1 MICKGAKRPENHVR
15 RFPVERRRRRRQKG
29 CISHARKGGCTVL
42 SILAPYIIKRRPPKP
57 SAAQPL
63 SNLRTLEPARAC
75 QTSGPLGPSTLTP
88 KAAYITPSEP
98 ARSAGGTHRSVRQH
112 MTDRTRAPKAPEPGP
127 LLAALLLFPSKTTT
141 LKTENIE
148 RKCFLWIPPARR
160 RGCFPI
166 RLL

>member
-1 MICKGAKRPENHVR
+1 MHFHERSEVVWFSLPTGGIQTHRPLKGKRLTTFCASLKLLQNVFAVHR
-15 RFPVERRRRRRQKG
+15 RAIP
-29 CISHARKGGCTVL
+29 L
-42 SILAPYIIKRRPPKP
+42 P
-57 SAAQPL
+57 SAAESGCRPL
-63 SNLRTLEPARAC
+63 SEANTTLLHNLRRKPR
-75 QTSGPLGPSTLTP
+75 PF
-88 KAAYITPSEP
+88 PSEP

-112 MTDRTRAPKAPEPGP
+112 MTDRTRAPKAPEPGR
-127 LLAALLLFPSKTTT
+127 LWRALLLFPSKTTT